1 MAKKRAD
8 PNTVPVTELP
18 ANPHRLVAAWIAKD
32 EEARNTARKYRWPI
46 PVGQS
51 ATESGRREL
60 RLHDALLKAGQRRG
74 YIVEFDK
81 FRLSSPQLIIH
92 RQKIAWRMHERLRRR
107 KVPLAKGEKAD
118 PRDIAIGKNWKLVD
132 VPSGALVLFLS
143 ADYSSEQRI
152 DEKFG
157 KPLETQAENIL
168 DKMQTMAAYAAE
180 QHEKYNQEWRRK
192 IDAQFAAIRIHKL
205 ERQEAKRWAR
215 LRTFV
220 QEVDEAA
227 QLRQTVAAVVE
238 RMEKA
243 GINPSRLAAWRVW
256 AEARID
262 HIDPLR
268 QDPEALFNR
277 LVARPRVRSEEEEF
291 DDDEEEQEAV
301 DREPQQARSVD
312 SAG

>member
-1 MAKKRAD
+1 MPKRKTN
-8 PNTVPVTELP
+8 PNIPSMNELP
-18 ANPHRLVAAWIAKD
+18 ADPHRLVAAWIAKD
-32 EEARNTARKYRWPI
+32 EEARSTARKYKWPT
-46 PVGQS
+46 PMGRS
-51 ATESGRREL
+51 ATEFGRREL
-60 RLHDALLKAGQRRG
+60 RLHDALLKAGEKRG
-74 YIVEFDK
+74 YAVEFDK
-81 FRLSSPQLIIH
+81 FRLSSPHFIIH
-92 RQKIAWRMHERLRRR
+92 GQKIAWRIHERHRRR

-118 PRDIAIGKNWKLVD
+118 PCDIAIGKNWKLVD
-132 VPSGALVLFLS
+132 VPSGFIVLFLS

-168 DKMQTMAAYAAE
+168 DKMQAMATHAAE

-192 IDAQFAAIRIHKL
+192 MDAQFAAIRIHKL

-238 RMEKA
+238 RMEKV

-277 LVARPRVRSEEEEF
+277 LVARPRVRSEEEGF
-291 DDDEEEQEAV
+291 DDYEEE
-301 DREPQQARSVD
+301 
-312 SAG
+312 